1 MAPFEAA
8 IREWLDSAGRS
19 PFASW
24 FDHLGGQA
32 AAKVTVALRRLSSG
46 NDSNVA
52 ALGGGVHELKIDW
65 GPGLRVYFGREGAT
79 IIVLLG
85 GGEKH
90 RQQADIATAK
100 ARWTDHVSRLRE
112 SARKTDER

>member
-1 MAPFEAA
+1 MAPMEPS
-8 IREWLDSAGRS
+8 IREWVDSSGRS
-19 PFASW
+19 PFGSW
-24 FDHLGGQA
+24 FAGLGGRA
-32 AAKVTVALRRLSSG
+32 AAKITVALKRLEAG
-46 NDSNVA
+46 NTSKVE

-90 RQQADIATAK
+90 RQQADIEAAK
-100 ARWTDHVSRLRE
+100 ARWADRAARPRTT
-112 SARKTDER
+112 ARKTDD